1 MPNGTIFKDMW
12 RAGWV
17 RRKIV
22 GLTRFQQPAIR
33 IEPDAGRSGLQL
45 IGQAT
50 SSYNPA
56 MAEPA
61 PATAQIKSLRRWF
74 QIRIRTLLLMVVGL
88 SVWLAIVNSQ
98 ANRQRRAV
106 ARIKAAGGL
115 VGYDYEVDANFN
127 RRTDNPAPPG
137 PDWLRNVIG
146 VDYFSTV
153 IFVSFPTATDQSL
166 AAVTDLPNLRGLELT
181 DDIKLTDAEL
191 ACVNN
196 LPKLEALYIDG
207 CSNVSDK
214 SIKHLQGSKHLTM
227 LIALQTS
234 ISLDGMRELT
244 QSNPNLA
251 TDYPVAETAAS
262 IDANSQPTINK

>member
-1 MPNGTIFKDMW
+1 M
-12 RAGWV
+12 A
-17 RRKIV
+17 
-22 GLTRFQQPAIR
+22 
-33 IEPDAGRSGLQL
+33 
-45 IGQAT
+45 
-50 SSYNPA
+50 NPS
-56 MAEPA
+56 
-61 PATAQIKSLRRWF
+61 PATAQIKSRRRWF
-74 QIRIRTLLLMVVGL
+74 QVRLRTLLLMVVGL

-106 ARIKAAGGL
+106 ARIKAAGGA
-115 VGYDYEVDANFN
+115 VGYDYEIDANFN

-181 DDIKLTDAEL
+181 DDLNLTDAGL
-191 ACVNN
+191 ACVEH
-196 LPKLEALYIDG
+196 LPQLEVLYIDG
-207 CSNVSDK
+207 CSNLSDAG
-214 SIKHLQGSKHLTM
+214 IKHLRALQNLTT

-262 IDANSQPTINK
+262 IDANSQPTTNN